1 MKTKYIYFVIAA
13 LLVGVAIYPVVYSQ
27 LASSGSANNPFYCAP
42 LIPCVKQPPGTIVC
56 VTSCTVIIQDAS
68 FSPGTINASV
78 GATIHWINKDGF
90 AHTVTALNSSA
101 FDSGVIPAGQSYV
114 LTITNSLKPGSYYYV
129 CEIHPNMIGLLN
141 VIPSNST
148 S

>member
-1 MKTKYIYFVIAA
+1 
-13 LLVGVAIYPVVYSQ
+13 LLVGVAIYPVVYSR
-27 LASSGSANNPFYCAP
+27 LASSGTANDPFYCAP
-42 LIPCVKQPPGTIVC
+42 LIPCTKQPPGTIVC
-56 VTSCTVIIQDAS
+56 VTSCTVIIQGAA

-78 GATIHWINKDGF
+78 GATIHWVNKDGF

-101 FDSGVIPAGQSYV
+101 FNSGVIPAGQSFV
-114 LTITNSLKPGSYYYV
+114 LTITNALKPGSYYYV

-148 S
+148 G